1 MHIGQTEV
9 TWSMLLWTKH
19 MLVVGEEEGSENIE
33 MGVSIRNEVMTGGW
47 GDVLTVFPYNCCPH
61 RTGHRRR

>member
-1 MHIGQTEV
+1 
-9 TWSMLLWTKH
+9 MLLWTKH